1 KFVFSTSEA
10 YLIEDGKITAPVKGA
25 TLIGNGPECMS
36 RVSMV
41 GNDLS
46 LDSGV
51 GTCGKDGQSVPLAD
65 VFEDF
70 AGRGRGLVLR
80 GFMLSLT
87 DQRAQLLTVCV
98 GVFGNE
104 LLQHVVGPGHQA
116 VAPTFQIVEAF
127 VVLTRRS
134 VELIEQHQDFIQI
147 LIAHQLADE
156 LNVAFAR
163 NVRGVLG
170 SIGQCPTQR
179 VGQWQLGQH
188 IGLECRQAFA
198 QLHQSMQ
205 LSFDLGFAFLS
216 VEGVVNLMENVM
228 SASESVGPQALPA
241 LQQQVEEIVAE
252 ARRQGATACEVAVS
266 LEQGLSTSVR
276 QREVETVEFNRD
288 QGFGITLY
296 VGHRKGSAST
306 SASGP
311 DAIRETVAAALAIAK
326 HTSEDESSGLADAA
340 LMAKEQPDFD
350 LFHPWDI
357 TPEQAIE
364 RALICEAAAFDA
376 DSRIKNADG
385 TTLNVHQGC
394 RVYGNSH
401 GFIGGYAST
410 RHSLSCVMIAEGE
423 GQMQRDYWYD
433 VNRRGDQLMDARL
446 IGQKAAER
454 AASRLGARPVP
465 TCEVP
470 VLFSAELA
478 GGLFGSF
485 LGAVSGG
492 NLYRKSSF
500 LEGAIGQRLFPEWM
514 TIDERPHLVGAMGS
528 SAFDGDGLATYAKPF
543 VENGDLVSYILSTY
557 SGRKLGLPST
567 ANAGGVHNLFVSHGT
582 EDQAALIRRMG
593 RGLLVTELMGSG
605 LNMVTGD
612 YSRGAAG
619 FWIENGEIQF
629 PVQEVTIAGNM
640 RDMFKQIVAVGNDL
654 EMRSNIRT
662 GSVLIEKMM
671 VAGS

>member
-1 KFVFSTSEA
+1 
-10 YLIEDGKITAPVKGA
+10 
-25 TLIGNGPECMS
+25 
-36 RVSMV
+36 
-41 GNDLS
+41 
-46 LDSGV
+46 
-51 GTCGKDGQSVPLAD
+51 
-65 VFEDF
+65 
-70 AGRGRGLVLR
+70 
-80 GFMLSLT
+80 
-87 DQRAQLLTVCV
+87 
-98 GVFGNE
+98 
-104 LLQHVVGPGHQA
+104 
-116 VAPTFQIVEAF
+116 
-127 VVLTRRS
+127 
-134 VELIEQHQDFIQI
+134 
-147 LIAHQLADE
+147 
-156 LNVAFAR
+156 
-163 NVRGVLG
+163 
-170 SIGQCPTQR
+170 
-179 VGQWQLGQH
+179 
-188 IGLECRQAFA
+188 
-198 QLHQSMQ
+198 
-205 LSFDLGFAFLS
+205 
-216 VEGVVNLMENVM
+216 MEYVM

-326 HTSEDESSGLADAA
+326 HTSEDESSGLAGAA

-364 RALICEAAAFDA
+364 RALICEAAAFDT

-433 VNRRGDQLMDARL
+433 VNRRGDELMDARL

-514 TIDERPHLVGAMGS
+514 TIDERPHLIGAMGS

-619 FWIENGEIQF
+619 FWVENGEIQF

-640 RDMFKQIVAVGNDL
+640 RDMFKQIVAVGSDL

>member
-1 KFVFSTSEA
+1 
-10 YLIEDGKITAPVKGA
+10 
-25 TLIGNGPECMS
+25 
-36 RVSMV
+36 
-41 GNDLS
+41 
-46 LDSGV
+46 
-51 GTCGKDGQSVPLAD
+51 
-65 VFEDF
+65 
-70 AGRGRGLVLR
+70 
-80 GFMLSLT
+80 
-87 DQRAQLLTVCV
+87 
-98 GVFGNE
+98 
-104 LLQHVVGPGHQA
+104 
-116 VAPTFQIVEAF
+116 
-127 VVLTRRS
+127 
-134 VELIEQHQDFIQI
+134 
-147 LIAHQLADE
+147 
-156 LNVAFAR
+156 
-163 NVRGVLG
+163 
-170 SIGQCPTQR
+170 
-179 VGQWQLGQH
+179 
-188 IGLECRQAFA
+188 
-198 QLHQSMQ
+198 
-205 LSFDLGFAFLS
+205 
-216 VEGVVNLMENVM
+216 
-228 SASESVGPQALPA
+228 LPA

-340 LMAKEQPDFD
+340 LMAKDQPDFD

-619 FWIENGEIQF
+619 FWVENGEIQF

>member
-1 KFVFSTSEA
+1 
-10 YLIEDGKITAPVKGA
+10 
-25 TLIGNGPECMS
+25 
-36 RVSMV
+36 
-41 GNDLS
+41 
-46 LDSGV
+46 
-51 GTCGKDGQSVPLAD
+51 
-65 VFEDF
+65 
-70 AGRGRGLVLR
+70 
-80 GFMLSLT
+80 
-87 DQRAQLLTVCV
+87 
-98 GVFGNE
+98 
-104 LLQHVVGPGHQA
+104 
-116 VAPTFQIVEAF
+116 
-127 VVLTRRS
+127 
-134 VELIEQHQDFIQI
+134 
-147 LIAHQLADE
+147 
-156 LNVAFAR
+156 
-163 NVRGVLG
+163 
-170 SIGQCPTQR
+170 
-179 VGQWQLGQH
+179 
-188 IGLECRQAFA
+188 
-198 QLHQSMQ
+198 
-205 LSFDLGFAFLS
+205 
-216 VEGVVNLMENVM
+216 M

-241 LQQQVEEIVAE
+241 LQQQVEQIVAE

-306 SASGP
+306 SASGA

-350 LFHPWDI
+350 LFHPWNI
-357 TPEQAIE
+357 SPEEAIE

-410 RHSLSCVMIAEGE
+410 RHSLSCVMIAEKD

-433 VNRRGDQLMDARL
+433 VNRQGELLMDAKL
-446 IGQKAAER
+446 IGKKAAER

-485 LGAVSGG
+485 LGAISGG

-514 TIDERPHLVGAMGS
+514 TIDERPHLMRAMGS

-619 FWIENGEIQF
+619 FWVENGEIQF

-640 RDMFKQIVAVGNDL
+640 KDMFKQIVAVGSDL

>member
-1 KFVFSTSEA
+1 
-10 YLIEDGKITAPVKGA
+10 
-25 TLIGNGPECMS
+25 
-36 RVSMV
+36 
-41 GNDLS
+41 
-46 LDSGV
+46 
-51 GTCGKDGQSVPLAD
+51 
-65 VFEDF
+65 
-70 AGRGRGLVLR
+70 
-80 GFMLSLT
+80 
-87 DQRAQLLTVCV
+87 
-98 GVFGNE
+98 
-104 LLQHVVGPGHQA
+104 
-116 VAPTFQIVEAF
+116 
-127 VVLTRRS
+127 
-134 VELIEQHQDFIQI
+134 
-147 LIAHQLADE
+147 
-156 LNVAFAR
+156 
-163 NVRGVLG
+163 
-170 SIGQCPTQR
+170 
-179 VGQWQLGQH
+179 
-188 IGLECRQAFA
+188 
-198 QLHQSMQ
+198 
-205 LSFDLGFAFLS
+205 
-216 VEGVVNLMENVM
+216 M
-228 SASESVGPQALPA
+228 SASEIVGPQALPA
-241 LQQQVEEIVAE
+241 LQQQVEQIVAE
-252 ARRQGATACEVAVS
+252 AKRQGATACEVAVS
-266 LEQGLSTSVR
+266 LEQGLSTTVR

-326 HTSEDESSGLADAA
+326 HTSEDEASGLADAA
-340 LMAKEQPDFD
+340 LMAKDQPDFD
-350 LFHPWDI
+350 LYHPWDI

-433 VNRRGDQLMDARL
+433 VNRRGELLMDAKL

-485 LGAVSGG
+485 MGAISGG

-500 LEGAIGQRLFPEWM
+500 LEGAMGQRLFPEWM

-619 FWIENGEIQF
+619 FWVENGEIQF
-629 PVQEVTIAGNM
+629 AVQEVTIAGNM
-640 RDMFKQIVAVGNDL
+640 RDMFKQIVAVGSDL
-654 EMRSNIRT
+654 ELRSNIRT